1 MHTEELQLRLCVPS
15 TATEP
20 VAALQVNGVP
30 IPGSEVSTVLRRDR
44 QGCYVSTDQ
53 LAVAQTATFEVYQ
66 EGHTWTC
73 GSFVRHGG
81 NDDETTTWTVEFYPM
96 ESAVPTSPRK
106 GEELAPS
113 CELELCVVG
122 KCGGTPCCLSGNV
135 RCQSARRT
143 SPRGTMMGRMPSL
156 PSVSE
161 ESVLPA
167 MLSANSL
174 ADFKDKS
181 LMTYFDPAIEYARG
195 DGTDPSWFGA
205 GVRVGMGL
213 GLGVCLGMGLGVGLL
228 MSSYQ
233 RASQAVKRIAPS
245 TSEVM
250 RLTR

>member
-1 MHTEELQLRLCVPS
+1 
-15 TATEP
+15 
-20 VAALQVNGVP
+20 
-30 IPGSEVSTVLRRDR
+30 
-44 QGCYVSTDQ
+44 
-53 LAVAQTATFEVYQ
+53 
-66 EGHTWTC
+66 
-73 GSFVRHGG
+73 
-81 NDDETTTWTVEFYPM
+81 
-96 ESAVPTSPRK
+96 
-106 GEELAPS
+106 
-113 CELELCVVG
+113 
-122 KCGGTPCCLSGNV
+122 
-135 RCQSARRT
+135 
-143 SPRGTMMGRMPSL
+143 MMGRMPSL